1 MTDRTPV
8 RSPFYAAVIAASITA
23 AALFAL
29 PASVRAEPPA
39 AAPQAEPD
47 AAPAP
52 AKPHAGSLLPSTPEE
67 RERVLSNLYAHL
79 ATAETEERAKEVS
92 QTIER
97 LWLYSGSDT
106 INLLMDRAQKAVGEK
121 NYDLALRF
129 LDNIVVL
136 APDYAEGWNRRAYVY
151 FLKNDVQRSLGDLR
165 RVLALEPNHF
175 KALEGLAQ
183 ILREI
188 GQKKAALQ
196 VFKQLLAVNP
206 YYSGARQ
213 AVDEL
218 SRDVDG
224 QGI

>member
-23 AALFAL
+23 AALLAL

-47 AAPAP
+47 AAPA
-52 AKPHAGSLLPSTPEE
+52 KPHAGSLLPSTPEE
-67 RERVLSNLYAHL
+67 RERILSNLYAHL

-196 VFKQLLAVNP
+196 VFKQLLTVNP

>member
-23 AALFAL
+23 AALLAL

-67 RERVLSNLYAHL
+67 RERILSNLYAHL

>member
-23 AALFAL
+23 AALLAL

-47 AAPAP
+47 AAPA
-52 AKPHAGSLLPSTPEE
+52 KPHAGSLLPSTPEE
-67 RERVLSNLYAHL
+67 RERILSNLYAHL